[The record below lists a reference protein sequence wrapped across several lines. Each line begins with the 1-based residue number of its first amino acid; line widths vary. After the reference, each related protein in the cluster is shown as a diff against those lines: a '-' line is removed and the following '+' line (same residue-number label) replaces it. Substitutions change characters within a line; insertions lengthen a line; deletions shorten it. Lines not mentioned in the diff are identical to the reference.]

1 MKKLSIPAVVL
12 ALLISISYTNFSFAQ
27 FKEIPKNTQT
37 KLKSSGLI
45 LGFIN
50 PKNFSVS
57 HSINLSYQTLGNSSV
72 SLSSYTAT
80 LGYKVMDNMNISA
93 DVTMQYS
100 PYASIGSNN
109 PAINK
114 NFQNSFNGI
123 NLSRVSLDY
132 KPFKNMFISIDYVN
146 NKNGLYWNDNNYYN
160 RYWNNGFWN
169 NGY

>member
-1 MKKLSIPAVVL
+1 MRKL
-12 ALLISISYTNFSFAQ
+12 ALIAVILALVTGLSYSQ
-27 FKEIPKNTQT
+27 FKEIPKETQT
-37 KLKSSGLI
+37 KLKSGNGLI

-50 PKNFSVS
+50 PKNFSLN
-57 HSINLSYQTLGNSSV
+57 HSVNLSYQTMGNSSV
-72 SLSSYTAT
+72 SLTSYTAT

-93 DVTMQYS
+93 DITMQYS

-132 KPFKNMFISIDYVN
+132 KPFKNMFISIDYIN
-146 NKNGLYWNDNNYYN
+146 NNNSQYLYDNYYN
-160 RYWNNGFWN
+160 NRFWN
-169 NGY
+169 NSY

>member
-1 MKKLSIPAVVL
+1 MRKF
-12 ALLISISYTNFSFAQ
+12 ALIALTIALVSSVSYSQ
-27 FKEIPKNTQT
+27 FKEIPKETQT
-37 KLKSSGLI
+37 KLKNGNGLI

-50 PKNFSVS
+50 PKNFYLTHSV
-57 HSINLSYQTLGNSSV
+57 NLSYQTMGSSSV
-72 SLSSYTAT
+72 SLTSYTAT

-93 DVTMQYS
+93 DITMQYS

-132 KPFKNMFISIDYVN
+132 KPFKNMYISIDYVN
-146 NKNGLYWNDNNYYN
+146 NKNNLNWYDNYYN
-160 RYWNNGFWN
+160 NRFLNNP
-169 NGY
+169 Y